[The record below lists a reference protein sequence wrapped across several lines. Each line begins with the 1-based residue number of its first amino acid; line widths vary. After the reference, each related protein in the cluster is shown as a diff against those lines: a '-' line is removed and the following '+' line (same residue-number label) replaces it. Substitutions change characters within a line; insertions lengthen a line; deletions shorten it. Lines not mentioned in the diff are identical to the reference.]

1 VKDVKILIGFAQYW
15 RKFCRGFSHTMEPL
29 RRLLQKDVK
38 FEWGP
43 DQDKALQK
51 LKDALLSDV
60 VLIFPDLNER
70 FYLQV
75 DGSKTAIGHA
85 LLQMKDGMLR
95 PVAFGGR
102 SFKQY
107 EQKLSACHSE
117 LLAILHAIQ
126 TYHQFLAN
134 GKPFTI
140 LSDHCSLKF
149 IKDLRLS
156 TSPKLVRYSLLLQTL
171 NFDVVHIKG
180 KSNVLAD
187 FLSRYPIEEDSK
199 DEELYKP
206 EPNSIEDVDF
216 FGYLTDIDAEA
227 YVADSQIEFRDLS
240 KKRRRNYRV
249 YEMTP
254 IGEENPSVRQ
264 DGQTSRRS
272 RRREQVDRTEAET
285 DNVDN
290 NTDQGIEQDADTAL
304 LDEETR
310 QMQNNLH
317 SQLAPEINLES
328 QRDDAFFAAV
338 IDYLQNGLLPS
349 DKNTAQRVL
358 FQADDF
364 FIQDDQLWHL
374 ARLKNKRLQQIS
386 PRFHQLCIPKCFR
399 MKIMQ
404 SIHEFSHFSFLKCY
418 LTARQ
423 KFYWH
428 SMATEFAMFTKS
440 CLVCQQIRN
449 TAKPHYPLQS
459 IPVSGLF
466 EVLMIDFHEIRQPKR
481 AGKDVFRYVLILIDQ
496 MSSLP
501 RLCQREI

>member
-1 VKDVKILIGFAQYW
+1 LHHFHSLVFLRFLFTPEGIRIDPRRFEKIRNLKPARNVKILIGFAQYW
-15 RKFCRGFSHTMEPL
+15 RNFCKGVSHTTEPI

-43 DQDKALQK
+43 DQDKASQK

-60 VLIFPDLNER
+60 VLIFPDLNKK

-75 DGSKTAIGHA
+75 DGLQVDGSNIAIGHA
-85 LLQMKDGMLR
+85 LLQTKDGMLR

-102 SFKQY
+102 CFKQY

-134 GKPFTI
+134 RKPFTI

-156 TSPKLVRYSLLLQTL
+156 TGPKLVRYSLLLQTL
-171 NFDVVHIKG
+171 NFDVVHIIG

-187 FLSRYPIEEDSK
+187 FLSRHSIEEDGRN
-199 DEELYKP
+199 DELYKP

-216 FGYLTDIDAEA
+216 FGYLTNIDAEA

-249 YEMTP
+249 NKMTL

-285 DNVDN
+285 ENVDN
-290 NTDQGIEQDADTAL
+290 NIDQRIEQDADTAL
-304 LDEETR
+304 LDEKTG

-338 IDYLQNGLLPS
+338 IDYLQTGLLPS

-374 ARLKNKRLQQIS
+374 ARLKNKRLQQIL
-386 PRFHQLCIPKCFR
+386 PRFHQLFIPK
-399 MKIMQ
+399 
-404 SIHEFSHFSFLKCY
+404 
-418 LTARQ
+418 
-423 KFYWH
+423 
-428 SMATEFAMFTKS
+428 
-440 CLVCQQIRN
+440 
-449 TAKPHYPLQS
+449 
-459 IPVSGLF
+459 
-466 EVLMIDFHEIRQPKR
+466 
-481 AGKDVFRYVLILIDQ
+481 
-496 MSSLP
+496 SLG
-501 RLCQREI
+501 